1 MSCKDC
7 EEFQE
12 KSSGSYPYRWGSAVV
27 EILAC
32 RKHAK
37 EIFAA
42 LNVVQKAKTEQVK
55 P

>member
-7 EEFQE
+7 QDFQE
-12 KSSGSYPYRWGSAVV
+12 NSNGAYPYRWGAATV
-27 EILAC
+27 ELLAC

-37 EIFAA
+37 EIFNA
-42 LNVVQKAKTEQVK
+42 LNAVQKAKVEQAK